1 MGSDSFS
8 RQNAHILVVTD
19 RRDRC
24 FELVAIVSQVCPA
37 HVLSPDADTFGMT
50 DATLCAVIDIDFA
63 SEMAEEKIERLRA
76 ITHGRLLPLVFV
88 IDTEAQNSDLS
99 RNMDVAK
106 AFAATNYLTRP
117 FEGDAILRIIAA
129 AFGRLFEQDAVQLH
143 GVTGIGVAAAH
154 KALST
159 IFEVSRAK
167 RPLVFD
173 EVKQR
178 DDLILDAL
186 HSSGIRSWLEAV
198 RRHHSRTYRHSLL
211 VTGFAVAFAQK
222 LGMREEDQK
231 RLARAGLLH
240 DIGKAFTPLSI
251 LDKPDKLTDEEM
263 KEIKKHPVLG
273 HEVLIQQGGFPDEI
287 LDCVLHHH
295 ELLDGSGYPDGL
307 RGDQIVDLVRITTIA
322 DIFSALIEER
332 SYKQPLSPDR
342 ALEIM
347 QQMGGKLDGDLLRA
361 FSSVA
366 LDIG

>member
-1 MGSDSFS
+1 MRSDSIH
-8 RQNAHILVVTD
+8 QYNAHIVIVTD

-24 FELVAIVSQVCPA
+24 SGLAAIVGEVCPVQ
-37 HVLSPDADTFGMT
+37 VLPPDADTFGIT
-50 DATLCAVIDIDFA
+50 DATLCVVIDIDFA
-63 SEMAEEKIERLRA
+63 SEIAEQRIERLRG
-76 ITHGRLLPLVFV
+76 ITNGRSLPLIFV
-88 IDTEAQNSDLS
+88 IDTEAQETDLG
-99 RNMDVAK
+99 RNLDVAK
-106 AFAATNYLTRP
+106 AFLATNYLTRP
-117 FEGDAILRIIAA
+117 FERDAILRIIAA
-129 AFGRLFEQDAVQLH
+129 AYESVFEQDAVQHH
-143 GVTGIGVAAAH
+143 GVAGIGVAAAH

-159 IFEVSRAK
+159 IFEATRAK

-186 HSSGIRSWLEAV
+186 HVSGIRSWLEAV

-240 DIGKAFTPLSI
+240 DIGKAFMPLSI
-251 LDKPDKLTDEEM
+251 LDKPNKLTDEEM

-332 SYKQPLSPDR
+332 SYKRPLSPDR

-366 LDIG
+366 LDVG